1 MIETIAHI
9 ILTNLAAIFAFFF
22 LAWIISLIVKDAS
35 IADVFWGLG
44 FILVSL
50 LTYIFFPGYTVRAT
64 VIVVLILLWGLRLSV
79 YIFYRKR
86 GKGEDHRYTAMRNKN
101 PRNFWIISLFKVF
114 WLQGLL
120 LILISLSAQIGI
132 AADRPAEIVFT
143 DYIGSLIWLTG
154 FIFETVADIQLYT
167 FINNPANAGK
177 VMNKGLWYYSR
188 HPNYFGES
196 LMWWGIFIIAL
207 PVPYGIFTILS
218 PLLITYMLLK
228 VSGVTLLESSLK
240 EKRPEYVE
248 YIKTTSAFIPLP
260 KKKT

>member
-1 MIETIAHI
+1 MIETIADI
-9 ILTNLAAIFAFFF
+9 ILTNLVAILAFFS

-50 LTYIFFPGYTVRAT
+50 LTYIYFQGYTVRAT
-64 VIVVLILLWGLRLSV
+64 LIVVLILLWGLRLSV

-86 GKGEDHRYTAMRNKN
+86 GKGEDPRYTAMRNKN
-101 PRNFWIISLFKVF
+101 PGSFWIISLFKVF
-114 WLQGLL
+114 WLQGFL

-132 AADRPAEIVFT
+132 AADTPSKIVIT
-143 DYIGSLIWLTG
+143 DYIGSIIWFTG

-207 PVPYGIFTILS
+207 PVPYGIITIIS

-240 EKRPEYVE
+240 ERRPEYVE
-248 YIKTTSAFIPLP
+248 YIKTTSAFVPLP
-260 KKKT
+260 KKK